1 MNGNTPDE
9 INLMD
14 YIQVPRKRKWL
25 IILGTLVFVIA
36 AAIISLLMPKIY
48 RGEAIFRIQTFTAKE
63 MVSIIGKLDKEKI
76 KQVFTKTYNSI
87 DSIKLS
93 ALRDSGDKFQLIIEA
108 KRIDDIPIAISE
120 FEEYVDN
127 NPLLRRPVEEK
138 KEMFLKQIEEL
149 SNVIE
154 SSKELMKAYDNLIKT
169 GRVIPVGFNPIELRK
184 RISDIKIEKLQVE
197 QALKRLKGI
206 EMVAQPNILSEP
218 VKPKVKKNIVLAG
231 VVGLFAGIFL
241 AFFME
246 FLEKNKANL
255 RKPS

>member
-14 YIQVPRKRKWL
+14 YIQVLRKRKWL

-93 ALRDSGDKFQLIIEA
+93 ALRDSGDKFQLII
-108 KRIDDIPIAISE
+108 
-120 FEEYVDN
+120 
-127 NPLLRRPVEEK
+127 
-138 KEMFLKQIEEL
+138 
-149 SNVIE
+149 
-154 SSKELMKAYDNLIKT
+154 
-169 GRVIPVGFNPIELRK
+169 
-184 RISDIKIEKLQVE
+184 
-197 QALKRLKGI
+197 
-206 EMVAQPNILSEP
+206 
-218 VKPKVKKNIVLAG
+218 
-231 VVGLFAGIFL
+231 
-241 AFFME
+241 
-246 FLEKNKANL
+246 
-255 RKPS
+255 